1 LRRKRL
7 NAQLVFY
14 DSRTSPGENL
24 KNLCYNQ
31 EKYPLHQARGE
42 ESRPMLRF
50 FFLGA
55 YHVTLASRPSPRF
68 QTNKVRALL
77 AYLVLEADRAHE
89 RTALV
94 GLFWPEMPEARALNN
109 LSKAL
114 GLLRQALWNHDQ
126 ATPYLLVSRQ
136 TVRFNPDSDYW
147 LDVAEFQRC
156 VAPQAGWPQ
165 LEGAAALYG
174 GEFLSGFSLSD
185 APAFEEWLLL
195 WRERLHQQTLA
206 AMERLTTHNLAVAN
220 YEQAQHYARR
230 QLELDAW
237 REAAHAQLM
246 RALALTGKR
255 SAALEQYETC
265 RRLLADEL
273 GVEPAAETV
282 ALYESIKAGNLAPEK
297 RPKQR
302 PIPHNLPSPPTTFV
316 GRQRELAALDDLIRR
331 DQSRLVTIIGPG
343 GIGKTRF
350 ALAYA
355 EHYLITSSA
364 PPFPDGVYFIP
375 LVNLNPSSDTP
386 IADQIIL
393 AITAAIKLSLA
404 TDSEPVVR
412 PLKQQL
418 LDYLRQKRL
427 VLLLDNF
434 DDLLIGK
441 HRDGEALLAE
451 IAQAAPQVGMIVT
464 SRERLRLYG
473 ERVFTLP
480 GLTLPDLEI
489 GEPADQPVFNQA
501 EAMQLFVRTAR
512 RAQHDFQLEAGNWRP
527 VAQLCHFLGGMPLAI
542 EVAASWVDTL
552 SLLDILAEMQRDLDF
567 LSSDL
572 LDVDSR
578 HRSIG
583 KVLDYTWQ
591 RLPPNEQLVLAALS
605 VFRGGF
611 TRRAAQAIAM
621 QASATHKVKTQTPT
635 IAPAASPVTLSLL
648 RELVQKSLLFYNP
661 SRDRYEIHELLR
673 RFVLGKLASYAGY
686 ETAVRQRHS
695 AYYCAA
701 LQKWEADLKGSRQQ
715 RALAEIEADIEN
727 VRVAWR
733 WAVEHDKT
741 PQIAAALGGLFH
753 FYDMRSWF
761 QEGEQVFREAA
772 RRLRAMPTSRE
783 HAITV
788 ARLQARAGWFAF
800 HLGQHEES
808 VRLLQ
813 DSLVRLRQQGAE
825 AETAFNL
832 NYLGAVLRH
841 QGEYKRANHY
851 LSEAL
856 CLARTYADDYQASI
870 SLNILGQTASLQ
882 GDYTTARRYCQ
893 EGLSLKRALGD
904 HWGMTYSLTYL
915 GRVARAVGEYEE
927 AQRLFQESMGI
938 SKAIGD
944 QRGVAFALQ
953 NLAGAAEALGQYS
966 EAEKLYSQ
974 GLNIFRHI
982 GNPLGATICLIRLAE
997 VATTQ
1002 DEMAAARRHLRE
1014 GLQIALE
1021 TGSTPNLLAGLLGLA
1036 GFWLKSDHPQGG
1048 IACLAFIE
1056 NYPDND
1062 PALQARAQQ
1071 LKREWVTTLASTP
1084 PADAEPLSGKDDL
1097 MSFVKEWIVMLS

>member
-1 LRRKRL
+1 
-7 NAQLVFY
+7 
-14 DSRTSPGENL
+14 
-24 KNLCYNQ
+24 
-31 EKYPLHQARGE
+31 
-42 ESRPMLRF
+42 MLRL
-50 FFLGA
+50 FFLGT
-55 YHVTLASRPSPRF
+55 YHATLDSRPSPRF

-77 AYLVLEADRAHE
+77 AYLALEADRAHE
-89 RTALV
+89 RATLV
-94 GLFWPEMPEARALNN
+94 GLFWPEMPEAKALNN

-114 GLLRQALWNHDQ
+114 GLLRQALHDHDQ
-126 ATPYLLVSRQ
+126 AMPYLLVSRQ
-136 TVRFNPDSDYW
+136 TVRFNPASDYR

-156 VAPQAGWPQ
+156 IAPQAGWPQ
-165 LEGAAALYG
+165 LEAAVALYR
-174 GEFLSGFSLSD
+174 GEFLSGFSLPD

-206 AMERLTTHNLAVAN
+206 ALERLATHNLAVAN
-220 YEQAQHYARR
+220 YEQVQRYARR

-237 REAAHAQLM
+237 REAAHVQLM
-246 RALALTGKR
+246 RALALAGKR

-265 RRLLADEL
+265 CRLLADEL

-282 ALYESIKAGNLAPEK
+282 ALYESIKAGNLTPGK
-297 RPKQR
+297 RLKQR
-302 PIPHNLPSPPTTFV
+302 SVPHNLPSPPTTFV
-316 GRQRELAALDDLIRR
+316 GRQRELAALDDLIHR

-355 EHYLITSSA
+355 ERYLVTPST

-375 LVNLNPSSDTP
+375 LVNLSSSLDTP

-393 AITAAIKLSLA
+393 AITAAIKLPLE
-404 TDSEPVVR
+404 TGSEPVVR
-412 PLKQQL
+412 LPKQQL

-434 DDLLIGK
+434 DDLLIGQ
-441 HRDGEALLAE
+441 RGDGEALLAE

-480 GLTLPDLEI
+480 GLTLPALEI
-489 GEPADQPVFNQA
+489 GEPADQHILIQA
-501 EAMQLFVRTAR
+501 EAMQLFVYTAR

-552 SLLDILAEMQRDLDF
+552 SLSDILAEMRRDLGF

-572 LDVDSR
+572 LDVDNR
-578 HRSIG
+578 HHSIG

-591 RLPPNEQLVLAALS
+591 RLPPDEQLILAALS

-611 TRRAAQAIAM
+611 TRPAAQAIAM
-621 QASATHKVKTQTPT
+621 QTSALQTSATHEAKTQAPT
-635 IAPAASPVTLSLL
+635 ITPAASPVSLSLL
-648 RELVQKSLLFYNP
+648 RELVQKSLLVYNP
-661 SRDRYEIHELLR
+661 ARDRYEIHELLR
-673 RFVLGKLASYAGY
+673 RFVLGKVASYAGY
-686 ETAVRQRHS
+686 ETAVRRRHS
-695 AYYCAA
+695 VYYCAA

-733 WAVEHDKT
+733 RAVEQGET
-741 PQIAAALGGLFH
+741 PHIAAALGGLFH

-772 RRLRAMPTSRE
+772 RRLRTMPNSRE
-783 HAITV
+783 YSITV
-788 ARLQARAGWFAF
+788 ARLQARVGWFAF
-800 HLGQHEES
+800 HLGQPEES

-813 DSLVRLRQQGAE
+813 GSLVRLRQQGAE

-841 QGEYKRANHY
+841 QGEYKRANRY

-938 SKAIGD
+938 SQAIGD

-953 NLAGAAEALGQYS
+953 NLAGAAEALGRYS
-966 EAEKLYSQ
+966 QAEKLYSQ
-974 GLNIFRHI
+974 GLAIFRHI
-982 GNPLGATICLIRLAE
+982 GNPLGATICRIRLAE
-997 VATTQ
+997 VATAQ
-1002 DEMAAARRHLRE
+1002 GEMAAARYHLRE

-1036 GFWLKSDHPQGG
+1036 GFWLKSDHPQWGMT
-1048 IACLAFIE
+1048 CLAFIE
-1056 NYPDND
+1056 SYPHSD
-1062 PALQARAQQ
+1062 PALQARVQQ
-1071 LKREWVTTLASTP
+1071 LKREPVTIP
-1084 PADAEPLSGKDDL
+1084 PTDPELLPGKNDL
-1097 MSFVKEWIVMLS
+1097 VFFVKERLVMLA